1 MLKLVGTDGKRF
13 YSWDLTPG
21 KHLIGRETGGGQ
33 SSCEFTIQDKTV
45 SRKHAEIE
53 ANADGSK
60 HYITDLGSHNGTLIN
75 GERLDACREVKEGDA
90 IMFGQTEFRL
100 AHSDEPQSRPS
111 GPTKT
116 RLSNLDPKNSV
127 FLSIN
132 EALKP
137 LPKKSSELP
146 DLLPTLFDMA
156 KMLVLPEPKEVML
169 QRSLELISKVIPAQR
184 LAVLFVSE
192 DQEEVYT
199 VATILP
205 GGRDPGEFTLSRTIV
220 KEIIT
225 NKNAILI
232 GDPMNDPRFAEQ
244 KSIIMSEMKSAVA
257 APLFDEGRV
266 LGILYVDTTSPLQ
279 SYNDEHLRVL
289 ATFGN
294 IIASRLL
301 NYELL
306 AERQE
311 KQVIDAELRRA
322 SDIQKG
328 LLVDTPP
335 EFAGYTLRAFQEQSR
350 AVGGDLYDM
359 RVLPDGR
366 LLFLVADVS
375 GKGLG
380 AALLMSNILAS
391 FRILYES
398 DEFDLSRAVRQVSL
412 QVNHFSR
419 TGEFATLFI
428 GLAEPNSKIIRYVN
442 AGHNPPVVVRKDGG
456 IEHLDPTGH
465 MIGAFDFSEWKEER
479 IELSDDDILFIFS
492 DGVTEAQRAATTGSD
507 EPDAEEDQYGDE
519 RMEKLLVE
527 SRGTNPAEVVDC
539 LMHDILEFIGDA
551 PRSDDITMM
560 IIKRVIK

>member
-21 KHLIGRETGGGQ
+21 KYVIGRETSSGQ
-33 SSCEFTIQDKTV
+33 QLCDFAIHDKTV

-53 ANADGSK
+53 SASDGGK
-60 HYITDLGSHNGTLIN
+60 CFLTDLGSHNGTLIN
-75 GERLDACREVKEGDA
+75 GERLETCREVKEGDS
-90 IMFGQTEFRL
+90 IMFGQAEFRL
-100 AHSDEPQSRPS
+100 APSDEPESHPT

-116 RLSNLDPKNSV
+116 KLSDLDPKNSV
-127 FLSIN
+127 YLSIN

-137 LPKKSSELP
+137 LPSPSTELKN
-146 DLLPTLFDMA
+146 LLPTLFDMA

-169 QRSLELISKVIPAQR
+169 QKSLGLIAKVVPAQR

-199 VATILP
+199 MATLLP

-220 KEIIT
+220 REIIT

-266 LGILYVDTTSPLQ
+266 LGILYLDTTSPLQ
-279 SYNDEHLRVL
+279 RYTDEHMRVV

-306 AERQE
+306 EERQD
-311 KQVIDAELRRA
+311 KQVMEAELRRA
-322 SDIQKG
+322 SAIQKG
-328 LLVDTPP
+328 LLVDAPP
-335 EFAGYTLRAFQEQSR
+335 RFSGYMLKAYQEQSR

-375 GKGLG
+375 GKGMG

-391 FRILYES
+391 FRILYDS
-398 DEFDLSRAVRQVSL
+398 SSFDLCRAVKKVSL
-412 QVNHFSR
+412 QVNHSSR

-428 GLAEPNSKIIRYVN
+428 GLAEPDSSTIRYVN
-442 AGHNPPVVVRKDGG
+442 AGHNPPVVVRTDGTLTH
-456 IEHLDPTGH
+456 IEPTGH
-465 MIGAFDFSEWKEER
+465 MIGAFDFSEWKEGQ
-479 IELSDDDILFIFS
+479 IELSDGDLLFIFS
-492 DGVTEAQRAATTGSD
+492 DGVTEAQRAPTTGQ
-507 EPDAEEDQYGDE
+507 ELPDAEEDQYGDE
-519 RMEKLLVE
+519 RMEKTLVE
-527 SRGTNPAEVVDC
+527 SRSKEPSEIADC
-539 LMHDILEFIGDA
+539 MMHDILAFIGDA

-560 IIKRVIK
+560 VIKRKLT